1 MNKSI
6 KKDLGLNIG
15 NNYNQPQQPIKN
27 FNHIVQIKNELV
39 KMKEFL
45 NK

>member
-1 MNKSI
+1 MPTKLIETQQS
-6 KKDLGLNIG
+6 
-15 NNYNQPQQPIKN
+15 NQK